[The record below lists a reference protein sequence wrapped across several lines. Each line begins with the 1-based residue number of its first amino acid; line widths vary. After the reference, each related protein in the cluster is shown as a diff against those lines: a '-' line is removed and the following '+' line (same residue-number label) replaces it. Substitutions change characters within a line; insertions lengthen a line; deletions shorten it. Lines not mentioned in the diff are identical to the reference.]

1 MLVIVYKYTHNF
13 FLKIETPMDI
23 DIQIDEV
30 AEEELLHGKVSKS
43 VEAKLEEEYGTGTV

>member
-1 MLVIVYKYTHNF
+1 
-13 FLKIETPMDI
+13 MDI

-43 VEAKLEEEYGTGTV
+43 VEARLEEEYGTGKH